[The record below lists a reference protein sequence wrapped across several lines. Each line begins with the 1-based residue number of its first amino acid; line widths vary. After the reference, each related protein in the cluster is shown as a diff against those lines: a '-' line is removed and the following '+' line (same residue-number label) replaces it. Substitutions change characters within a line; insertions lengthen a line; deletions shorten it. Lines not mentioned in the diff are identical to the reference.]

1 MPRII
6 INNLSGGDI
15 KDLSGILV
23 QAGYTVTKGK
33 GRVKN
38 SPVQFI
44 SITGMELIEKELE
57 EPKHETKTVR
67 NGNKTDG

>member
-6 INNLSGGDI
+6 INSLSGGDI

-38 SPVQFI
+38 SPVQYLTV
-44 SITGMELIEKELE
+44 TGMELIEKELE
-57 EPKHETKTVR
+57 EPKHEAKTVR
-67 NGNKTDG
+67 NGNKADG